1 MIGSTLGNY
10 KILEK
15 LGEGGQG
22 TVYKAVDSKLGR
34 TLVIKVLPAELTSRE
49 ANLRRFER
57 EARLASALDHPNI
70 CTIFDLN
77 EINGIHFIAMQYIE
91 GRNVRQLVN
100 GRPLSLESAL
110 SIALQTAEALAAA
123 HARGIIHRDIKAG
136 NVMVTPTGQVKVLD
150 FGLAKLLDEDAAR
163 TSGIHHTEITEV
175 GVPYGTATY
184 AAPEQARGDRVD
196 ARADIFS
203 TGVLLYEML
212 AGTWPFQGQTAV
224 EVRHAVLN
232 EEPKPI
238 SQIRPGRVPA
248 RLQTIVDKTLAKDPR
263 DRYQRI
269 SHFANDLRSVIRE
282 LGAESLPGIDE
293 STTPVAPKHMAPR
306 SPVTRALRWL
316 TGSKGAESAGIAN
329 SGGKT
334 PTRSRDPHESPLTS
348 MGDRDRKSVAILPF
362 RNVGNDR
369 EIDFYQFSL
378 ADAVITELA
387 RVRSLVVRP
396 SSVIVK
402 YQNKTVDPLEAGRE
416 LRVDAILTATFLRS
430 GDRLRVTAQLLD
442 VRTSEILWSERIDAE
457 AKDIIGVQDTI
468 VQRIV
473 EGLRLE
479 LSPDEKVQLAKGTTA
494 DAAASE
500 EYLRGRDCLATF
512 IYHTIE
518 REHLDASIE
527 HFRRALE
534 IDPEFALAYSA
545 LGSAYVNRVLKGLG
559 QTGDYEKA
567 QKAFRKA
574 LALDPKLL
582 EARRHMV
589 FIYLTGGQKQ
599 KAREEIDA
607 LRQEYPNDSG
617 VQFVRGVVARL
628 DGDYETALRSFD
640 RMVKLNPEERVLASY
655 NRARVFVYKRQYDEA
670 WRELDEGAALEPEH
684 PMIKVFRAR
693 VLYYRGEIDEAEQIL
708 HQVLLRHPQMDG
720 IRPILAICLSAQ
732 GQHTKA
738 NEQLTAKVRQVAE
751 ADYDIAYWLA
761 SAYLL
766 QGRQVEALRWL
777 ETAIRLGNENYR
789 WFESD
794 PNWTDMHEDPRFV
807 ELMNGIKNQR
817 EPSSDQ
823 LAGEQPVTGDER
835 PAADQPTTAD
845 QPASGDQPA
854 AGDQPV

>member
-34 TLVIKVLPAELTSRE
+34 TLVIKVLPAELTARE
-49 ANLRRFER
+49 ANLKRFER

-110 SIALQTAEALAAA
+110 SIALQTADALATA

-150 FGLAKLLDEDAAR
+150 FGLAKLLDEETAR
-163 TSGIHHTEITEV
+163 TSGIHHTEITEM
-175 GVPYGTATY
+175 GIPYGTATY
-184 AAPEQARGDRVD
+184 AAPEQSRGDRVD
-196 ARADIFS
+196 SRADIFS

-212 AGTWPFQGQTAV
+212 TGTWPFQGQTAID
-224 EVRHAVLN
+224 VRHAVLN
-232 EEPKPI
+232 EEPAPVAKV
-238 SQIRPGRVPA
+238 RPGRLPV
-248 RLQTIVDKTLAKDPR
+248 RLQPVLDKALAKDPR
-263 DRYQRI
+263 NRYQKI
-269 SHFANDLRSVIRE
+269 SHFAEDLRSIIRD
-282 LGAESLPGIDE
+282 LGSDSLPGIDE
-293 STTPVAPKHMAPR
+293 SAVPVAPKHLKQE

-316 TGSKGAESAGIAN
+316 TGSKSGESSPQSPK
-329 SGGKT
+329 SGG
-334 PTRSRDPHESPLTS
+334 RSGDASPLTS
-348 MGDRDRKSVAILPF
+348 LGDRDRRSVAILPF
-362 RNVGNDR
+362 KNIGNDR

-402 YQNKTVDPLEAGRE
+402 YQNKTVDAAEAGRD
-416 LRVDAILTATFLRS
+416 LSVDAILTATFLRA

-442 VRTSEILWSERIDAE
+442 VRTSEILWSERIDAD
-457 AKDIIGVQDTI
+457 ASDIIGVQDTI

-479 LSPDEKVQLAKGTTA
+479 LRPDEKDELARKTTA
-494 DAAASE
+494 DAAATE

-512 IYHTIE
+512 IYHTIQ
-518 REHLDASIE
+518 REHLDSAIE
-527 HFRRALE
+527 HFRRAIE
-534 IDPEFALAYSA
+534 IDPNFALAYSA
-545 LGSAYVNRVLKGLG
+545 LGSCYVNRVLKGLG
-559 QTGDYEKA
+559 QAGDHEKA
-567 QKAFRKA
+567 KNAFRKA
-574 LALDPKLL
+574 LTLDPRLL
-582 EARRHMV
+582 EARMHMV

-599 KAREEIDA
+599 TARTEVDL
-607 LRQEYPNDSG
+607 LRDEYPNDPG

-628 DGDYETALRSFD
+628 DGDYEKSLRSFD
-640 RMVKLNPEERVLASY
+640 RMVRLNPGERVLASY
-655 NRARVFVYKRQYDEA
+655 NRARVFMYQQQYEDA
-670 WRELDEGAALEPEH
+670 LRELDQGAAIEPEH
-684 PMIKVFRAR
+684 PMIQVIRAR
-693 VLYYRGEIDEAEQIL
+693 VLYYRGEIDAAAQTL
-708 HQVLLRHPQMDG
+708 QQVLQRHPQMDG
-720 IRPILAICLSAQ
+720 VRPILAICFSAQ

-751 ADYDIAYWLA
+751 ADYDISYWLA

-777 ETAIRLGNENYR
+777 ETAISLGNENYR
-789 WFESD
+789 WFECD

-807 ELMNGIKNQR
+807 ELMNSIRSQR
-817 EPSSDQ
+817 ELP
-823 LAGEQPVTGDER
+823 
-835 PAADQPTTAD
+835 
-845 QPASGDQPA
+845 GDQSE
-854 AGDQPV
+854 

>member
-34 TLVIKVLPAELTSRE
+34 TLVIKVLPAELTARE
-49 ANLRRFER
+49 ANLKRFER

-110 SIALQTAEALAAA
+110 SIALQTADALAAA

-136 NVMVTPTGQVKVLD
+136 NVMVTPGGQVKVLD
-150 FGLAKLLDEDAAR
+150 FGLAKLLDEEAAR

-212 AGTWPFQGQTAV
+212 TGTWPFQGKTAV

-232 EEPKPI
+232 DEPEPLSKM
-238 SQIRPGRVPA
+238 RPGRIPA
-248 RLQTIVDKTLAKDPR
+248 KLQAVLDKALAKDPR
-263 DRYQRI
+263 NRFQKI
-269 SHFANDLRSVIRE
+269 SHFANDLREIIRE
-282 LGAESLPGIDE
+282 LGSDSLPGLDE
-293 STTPVAPKHMAPR
+293 STTPVAPKHLKQE

-316 TGSKGAESAGIAN
+316 TRSKSGDGSSSQRSVSESQ
-329 SGGKT
+329 
-334 PTRSRDPHESPLTS
+334 PSPLTS
-348 MGDRDRKSVAILPF
+348 LGDRERKSVAILPF
-362 RNVGNDR
+362 KNVGNDR

-402 YQNKTVDPLEAGRE
+402 YQNKAVDAAEAGRE
-416 LRVDAILTATFLRS
+416 LAVDAILTATFLRA

-442 VRTSEILWSERIDAE
+442 VRTSEILWSERIDAD
-457 AKDIIGVQDTI
+457 ASDIIGVQDTI

-479 LSPDEKVQLAKGTTA
+479 LSPDEKVELARKTTA

-500 EYLRGRDCLATF
+500 EYLRGRDCLAQF

-518 REHLDASIE
+518 REQLDSAIE
-527 HFRRALE
+527 HFRRAIE
-534 IDPEFALAYSA
+534 IDPNFALAYSA
-545 LGSAYVNRVLKGLG
+545 LGSCYVNRVLKGLG
-559 QTGDYEKA
+559 QAGDHEKA
-567 QKAFRKA
+567 KNAFRKA
-574 LALDPKLL
+574 LTLDPRLL
-582 EARRHMV
+582 EARMHMV
-589 FIYLTGGQKQ
+589 FIYLTGGQKP
-599 KAREEIDA
+599 KAREAVDA
-607 LRQEYPNDSG
+607 LRNEYPNDPG

-628 DGDYETALRSFD
+628 DSDYEKALRSFD
-640 RMVKLNPEERVLASY
+640 RMVRLNPGEKVLASY
-655 NRARVFVYKRQYDEA
+655 NRARIFMYQREYEEA
-670 WRELDEGAALEPEH
+670 MRELDQGEAIESEH
-684 PMIKVFRAR
+684 PLIKVFRAR
-693 VLYYRGEIDEAEQIL
+693 VRYYKGEVDEAIKIL
-708 HQVLLRHPQMDG
+708 QQVLQRHPQIDG
-720 IRPILAICLSAQ
+720 VRPILAIALSAQ

-738 NEQLTAKVRQVAE
+738 NEQLTPKVRQVAE
-751 ADYDIAYWLA
+751 ADYDISYWLA

-777 ETAIRLGNENYR
+777 ETAIGLGNENYK

-807 ELMNGIKNQR
+807 ELMNRIKNNR
-817 EPSSDQ
+817 
-823 LAGEQPVTGDER
+823 EQP
-835 PAADQPTTAD
+835 
-845 QPASGDQPA
+845 GDQSE
-854 AGDQPV
+854 

>member
-34 TLVIKVLPAELTSRE
+34 TLVIKVLPAELTARE
-49 ANLRRFER
+49 GNLKRFER

-110 SIALQTAEALAAA
+110 SITLQTADALAAA

-136 NVMVTPTGQVKVLD
+136 NVMVTPSGQVKVLD
-150 FGLAKLLDEDAAR
+150 FGLAKLLDEEAAR

-212 AGTWPFQGQTAV
+212 TGTWPFQGKTAI

-232 EEPKPI
+232 DEPKPL
-238 SQIRPGRVPA
+238 SQMRPGRIPA
-248 RLQTIVDKTLAKDPR
+248 KLQALLDKALAKDPR
-263 DRYQRI
+263 NRYQKI
-269 SHFANDLRSVIRE
+269 SHFANDLREIIRE
-282 LGAESLPGIDE
+282 LGSDSLPGLDE
-293 STTPVAPKHMAPR
+293 STTPVAPKHLKQE

-316 TGSKGAESAGIAN
+316 TRSKSGES
-329 SGGKT
+329 SSSQ
-334 PTRSRDPHESPLTS
+334 RSVGESQPSPFTS
-348 MGDRDRKSVAILPF
+348 LGDRERKSVAILPF
-362 RNVGNDR
+362 KNVGNDR

-387 RVRSLVVRP
+387 RVRALVVRP

-402 YQNKTVDPLEAGRE
+402 YQNKVVDAAEAGRE
-416 LRVDAILTATFLRS
+416 LAVDAILTATFLRA

-442 VRTSEILWSERIDAE
+442 VRTSEILWSERIDAD
-457 AKDIIGVQDTI
+457 ASDIIGVQDTI

-479 LSPDEKVQLAKGTTA
+479 LSPDEKVELARKTTA

-500 EYLRGRDCLATF
+500 EYLRGRDCLAKF

-518 REHLDASIE
+518 REHLDSAIE

-534 IDPEFALAYSA
+534 IDPNFALAYSA
-545 LGSAYVNRVLKGLG
+545 LGSCYVNRVLKGLG
-559 QTGDYEKA
+559 QAGDHEKA
-567 QKAFRKA
+567 KNAFRKA
-574 LALDPKLL
+574 LTLDPRLL
-582 EARRHMV
+582 EARMHMV
-589 FIYLTGGQKQ
+589 FIYLTGGQKP
-599 KAREEIDA
+599 KAREAVDA
-607 LRQEYPNDSG
+607 LRHEYPNDPG

-628 DGDYETALRSFD
+628 DGDYEKALRSFD
-640 RMVKLNPEERVLASY
+640 RMVRLNPGEKVLASY
-655 NRARVFVYKRQYDEA
+655 NRARIFMYQREYAEA
-670 WRELDEGAALEPEH
+670 TRELDQGEAIEPEH
-684 PMIKVFRAR
+684 PLIKVFRAR
-693 VLYYRGEIDEAEQIL
+693 VLYYKGEVDEAIKIL
-708 HQVLLRHPQMDG
+708 QQVLQRHPQIDG
-720 IRPILAICLSAQ
+720 VRPILAIALSAQ

-738 NEQLTAKVRQVAE
+738 NEQLTPKVRQVAE
-751 ADYDIAYWLA
+751 ADYDISYWLA

-777 ETAIRLGNENYR
+777 ETAIGLGNENYK

-807 ELMNGIKNQR
+807 ELMNRIKNNH
-817 EPSSDQ
+817 EP
-823 LAGEQPVTGDER
+823 P
-835 PAADQPTTAD
+835 
-845 QPASGDQPA
+845 GDQSE
-854 AGDQPV
+854 